1 MGLII
6 SVKNSDILI
15 PIIVMVIGSLGSWV
29 GSWVLYG
36 FGEIIERVTDI
47 ERNTRGDKNMSDAQ
61 FNIKSANAKELEKLR
76 SQGLITVEEYRNIKS
91 KKSGD
96 ERNE

>member
-76 SQGLITVEEYRNIKS
+76 SQGLITE
-91 KKSGD
+91 
-96 ERNE
+96 